1 MLSFNQMQIN
11 ISLPSMISEFRW
23 PAIYTAF
30 LQRVDIV
37 NIDLPSL
44 VGITCLVEFDYRYT
58 VLTSLAIPIVLVGG
72 SLLAYCIG
80 YSKLRGGVAK
90 KSFAERRKTAN
101 KLFDVVDYNENS
113 SINMDEFKYMVNAV
127 ARRPIDSKIAVR
139 VMKKC
144 GATREAGV
152 VVLTKEAFCH
162 AMAGYNDIGDD
173 NEGSVGNASL
183 HQLISTKQAY
193 VYVQKQQLFTHYLS
207 GVVQVNILLTIL
219 FFLTTFFLTTFF
231 LTTFLFFRDT

>member
-72 SLLAYCIG
+72 SLEGEDLCSRECFI
-80 YSKLRGGVAK
+80 
-90 KSFAERRKTAN
+90 
-101 KLFDVVDYNENS
+101 
-113 SINMDEFKYMVNAV
+113 
-127 ARRPIDSKIAVR
+127 VR
-139 VMKKC
+139 
-144 GATREAGV
+144 T
-152 VVLTKEAFCH
+152 
-162 AMAGYNDIGDD
+162 N
-173 NEGSVGNASL
+173 
-183 HQLISTKQAY
+183 
-193 VYVQKQQLFTHYLS
+193 
-207 GVVQVNILLTIL
+207 
-219 FFLTTFFLTTFF
+219 
-231 LTTFLFFRDT
+231 

>member
-72 SLLAYCIG
+72 SLLSYCTG
-80 YSKLRGGVAK
+80 YSKLRDAGVAK
-90 KSFAERRKTAN
+90 KSFAARRKTAK
-101 KLFDVVDYNENS
+101 KLFDLVDYDES
-113 SINMDEFKYMVNAV
+113 GGINVDEFKYMINAV
-127 ARRPIDSKIAVR
+127 AQRPIDSKS
-139 VMKKC
+139 K
-144 GATREAGV
+144 
-152 VVLTKEAFCH
+152 FCIFH
-162 AMAGYNDIGDD
+162 P
-173 NEGSVGNASL
+173 S
-183 HQLISTKQAY
+183 
-193 VYVQKQQLFTHYLS
+193 
-207 GVVQVNILLTIL
+207 
-219 FFLTTFFLTTFF
+219 
-231 LTTFLFFRDT
+231 